1 MKYILS
7 FGLDILGGRYID
19 AMITFFIQEILL
31 SIERF
36 EAARPSQLINIMS
49 VDIDL
54 NRFLSKMPQSEVSP
68 IDQFCIDQLRVLA
81 RINWGD
87 ITQSG
92 R

>member
-54 NRFLSKMPQSEVSP
+54 N
-68 IDQFCIDQLRVLA
+68 
-81 RINWGD
+81 
-87 ITQSG
+87 
-92 R
+92 